1 MTVFRQQGIRHCL
14 QIRHRLL
21 NAVRAFFCRHDFLE
35 VETPV
40 RTPAPAPEAHIE
52 AISADGAFLQ
62 TSPELYMKRLLAAG
76 YPRIFQ
82 ICRTFRAKERGSRH
96 LPEFTMLE
104 WYAADFTYQEMMNQ
118 TESLICETCEKVLG
132 TRHLRRHG
140 TAIRLDRPWPKIT
153 VEKAFQRFAH
163 STMNAALADQSF
175 DERMAMEIEPALDPA
190 RPIFLYD
197 YPAEKAAL
205 ARLRND
211 NPHVA
216 ERFEAYIGGLEI
228 CNGFSELID
237 PDQQR
242 RRFEME
248 LKRREKQGLD
258 ARPMPEA
265 FLAALGRMPPAAGN
279 ALGIDR
285 LAMLLSNAETIDE
298 VSAFVPEED

>member
-1 MTVFRQQGIRHCL
+1 MTAFRQQGIRHCL

-40 RTPAPAPEAHIE
+40 RTPAPAPEAHID

-82 ICRTFRAKERGSRH
+82 ICKTFRAGERGSRH

-104 WYAADFTYQEMMNQ
+104 WYAADFTYQEMMKQ

-132 TRHLRRHG
+132 TRHLRHRG
-140 TAIRLDRPWPKIT
+140 TNIRLDRPWPKIT
-153 VEKAFQRFAH
+153 VEQAFQRFANT
-163 STMNAALADQSF
+163 TMNAALADQSF

-216 ERFEAYIGGLEI
+216 ERFESYIGGIEI

-237 PDQQR
+237 ANQQR
-242 RRFEME
+242 QRFEAE
-248 LKRREKQGLD
+248 LQRRQKQGL
-258 ARPMPEA
+258 AAGPMPEA
-265 FLAALGRMPPAAGN
+265 FLSALGQMPPAAGN

-285 LAMLLSNAETIDE
+285 LAMLFSGAETIDE